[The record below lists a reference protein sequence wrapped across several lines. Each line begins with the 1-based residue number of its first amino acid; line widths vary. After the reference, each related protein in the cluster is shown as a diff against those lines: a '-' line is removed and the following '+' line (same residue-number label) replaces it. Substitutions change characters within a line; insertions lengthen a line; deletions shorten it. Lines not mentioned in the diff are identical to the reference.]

1 MVGLK
6 KISPKPQ
13 GDIFSIEKG
22 GHERE
27 SPVPGDHF
35 DFPCCGGVR
44 NEPWHCTLPYSL
56 GTSDMGVNAGLPS
69 VGHRMSH
76 GGKSGSGRDTVIRN
90 TPCQWISCSQ
100 SPLVRSVKRDL
111 GQRGRCP

>member
-22 GHERE
+22 GHERK

-35 DFPCCGGVR
+35 DFPCCGGV
-44 NEPWHCTLPYSL
+44 
-56 GTSDMGVNAGLPS
+56 
-69 VGHRMSH
+69 
-76 GGKSGSGRDTVIRN
+76 
-90 TPCQWISCSQ
+90 
-100 SPLVRSVKRDL
+100 
-111 GQRGRCP
+111 